1 MVGTFDGLSADYWV
15 LPSFAENK
23 SVRLVHSTAYRLITG
38 FYRVFLDKNRFDQTV
53 GTVDGLSVHYWVF
66 TEFSPTR
73 GVAANSETARR
84 RCGVVTLPGFL
95 LLLLCYRVLFF
106 LSFIFRFLATG
117 FGERGSKRI
126 ARSDVT
132 SDNCRI
138 WSVCTGHRHDLRPV
152 QSRRER
158 ERERKGNAVVTT
170 RPME

>member
-106 LSFIFRFLATG
+106 FVIYFSF
-117 FGERGSKRI
+117 S
-126 ARSDVT
+126 
-132 SDNCRI
+132 
-138 WSVCTGHRHDLRPV
+138 GHRFWGKGLKADRPK
-152 QSRRER
+152 RRDV
-158 ERERKGNAVVTT
+158 G
-170 RPME
+170 